1 MENITVG
8 QVAEAI
14 AIIIPIAGIFFFLFK
29 IYMKIDSDHKLTI
42 VSLKATK
49 VMLDH
54 FIEDK
59 IGNGEFR
66 QARKEIDDVLIK
78 E

>member
-1 MENITVG
+1 MDNLTIGEIG
-8 QVAEAI
+8 KAI
-14 AIIIPIAGIFFFLFK
+14 ALITPIVGIFFFLFK
-29 IYMKIDSDHKLTI
+29 IYNKIDSNDKLTR

-66 QARKEIDDVLIK
+66 QARKEIDDALIK
-78 E
+78 